1 MVNTPISMIDQT
13 TSTPVMVEIASAGR
27 NRITLM
33 RLPICITMH
42 SALDSMRIA
51 GWKRVSR

>member
-1 MVNTPISMIDQT
+1 MVNTPIIMIDQI
-13 TSTPVMVEIASAGR
+13 TSSPVMVEIASAGR

-33 RLPICITMH
+33 RAPICITMH
-42 SALDSMRIA
+42 SALESMRMD